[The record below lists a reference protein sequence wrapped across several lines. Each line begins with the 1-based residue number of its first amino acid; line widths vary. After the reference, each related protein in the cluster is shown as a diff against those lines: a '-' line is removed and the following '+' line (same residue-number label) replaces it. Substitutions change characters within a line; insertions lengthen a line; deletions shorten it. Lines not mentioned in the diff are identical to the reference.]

1 MKSMGHAMHQS
12 WDSDCF
18 EQTVEQTLCQTIP
31 PLQQR
36 PCAPVYQTVP
46 VPCNVSPPM
55 ATTGTQAT
63 SACEAPSAQLNLGFA
78 WGLFRN
84 TASDK
89 DRGYKAI
96 MVGSDIRVEFS
107 TYIHLDG

>member
-1 MKSMGHAMHQS
+1 
-12 WDSDCF
+12 
-18 EQTVEQTLCQTIP
+18 
-31 PLQQR
+31 
-36 PCAPVYQTVP
+36 
-46 VPCNVSPPM
+46 M

>member
-1 MKSMGHAMHQS
+1 MRCISHGTVTASNRQS
-12 WDSDCF
+12 N
-18 EQTVEQTLCQTIP
+18 
-31 PLQQR
+31 R
-36 PCAPVYQTVP
+36 PCVKQPPPAAAALCPSVP

>member
-1 MKSMGHAMHQS
+1 MQHCHEKQGHAMHQP
-12 WDSDCF
+12 WDGYCF
-18 EQTVEQTLCQTIP
+18 EQRK
-31 PLQQR
+31 QR
-36 PCAPVYQTVP
+36 PVSNDSPPAAVALCPSVP
-46 VPCNVSPPM
+46 VPWNVSPPM